1 MTALRKFTTLF
12 LCAGLLALGGCKP
25 PRSMPNESVIGY
37 DGRDA
42 VPPDCASLA
51 RSSNLT
57 DAGFHRPSMEWGCAY
72 YTNLAAQLA
81 NPKDLVE
88 PRKLGPADAAV
99 AASAVHRYETGTVI
113 PLDTD
118 TTRNSK

>member
-1 MTALRKFTTLF
+1 MTALRQITITTL
-12 LCAGLLALGGCKP
+12 CVALLALGGCKP

-37 DGRDA
+37 DGHDA
-42 VPPDCASLA
+42 VPPDCANLT

-57 DAGFHRPSMEWGCAY
+57 DAGFGRPSMAWGCAY
-72 YTNLAAQLA
+72 YTDLAAQIA

-99 AASAVHRYETGTVI
+99 AASAVSRYETGRVI
-113 PLDTD
+113 PLDSETS
-118 TTRNSK
+118 RSSK